1 MAQEVQLKVA
11 KAYPNDSGRGI
22 ARLDPDTLLKLQLSP
37 GEIIEIVG
45 KTGTAAKVWR
55 ADRQDWHEG
64 IIRIDGFIRQN
75 AGVGMGERVLVRKP
89 KVNEAQKVV
98 LAPPEGTVAQ
108 PLAEM
113 TDSVHRQ
120 LLKRPMVQGD
130 VVPIMSVASHPLLR
144 VPGQAVPLVVVNTSP
159 LGVVFITERD
169 PA

>member
-1 MAQEVQLKVA
+1 MPQEAQLKVA

-45 KTGTAAKVWR
+45 KTNRRKSLAGRSSGLARGHHT
-55 ADRQDWHEG
+55 DRRFHSSN
-64 IIRIDGFIRQN
+64 RP
-75 AGVGMGERVLVRKP
+75 GVGMGERVLVRKP

-98 LAPPEGTVAQ
+98 LAPPEGSVAQ

-113 TDSVHRQ
+113 TESVHRQ

-144 VPGQAVPLVVVNTSP
+144 VPGQAVPLSSSIRV
-159 LGVVFITERD
+159 RW
-169 PA
+169 A

>member
-1 MAQEVQLKVA
+1 MPQEAQLKVA

-45 KTGTAAKVWR
+45 KTSTAAKVWR

-113 TDSVHRQ
+113 TPSAAQAPNGSGGRRAHYECR
-120 LLKRPMVQGD
+120 
-130 VVPIMSVASHPLLR
+130 VASALAGARSSRAPHR
-144 VPGQAVPLVVVNTSP
+144 RQYESAGC
-159 LGVVFITERD
+159 GIHH
-169 PA
+169 